1 MLACSKL
8 VADGKDNSDLLSMI
22 YGIIF
27 AACTATYTRVLEGP
41 NCDGIKH
48 LNCDALTIIDDSLK
62 NNLAF
67 DLEKCVLSPDIITS
81 AETDIMVLTASAEL
95 IKILTSGNQC
105 IFLDSEVNM
114 SHQDD
119 VTVYA

>member
-1 MLACSKL
+1 MAAFIL
-8 VADGKDNSDLLSMI
+8 DIGKIDNK
-22 YGIIF
+22 
-27 AACTATYTRVLEGP
+27 LEG
-41 NCDGIKH
+41 H
-48 LNCDALTIIDDSLK
+48 T
-62 NNLAF
+62 
-67 DLEKCVLSPDIITS
+67 DIITS
-81 AETDIMVLTASAEL
+81 AETDIMVLTAASEL